1 MIIPFGCV
9 VGNIWPR
16 SDEHGCAGRGRA
28 RGLKVPATKILVVD
42 GERTPERSQA
52 TTCGARVSRSS
63 RLRNPRHPP
72 PARRTA
78 RERAQIEVSD
88 KGKGMPP
95 KTCHTPSSAHTRGE
109 VSDARG
115 HRRQLRGR
123 FVTGDSPWSHLTIR
137 WRGRRRK
144 PPRTRPRPLYP
155 KSGLTRRDEP
165 AAYYAFLYSVFTSKV
180 PSGRL

>member
-1 MIIPFGCV
+1 MIVYGHTVLVCRREYLAPQRRAWLCRSRQGLRVEGAGDKDLGGRRRANTREVAGHYLRREGCTV
-9 VGNIWPR
+9 V
-16 SDEHGCAGRGRA
+16 SA
-28 RGLKVPATKILVVD
+28 
-42 GERTPERSQA
+42 
-52 TTCGARVSRSS
+52 
-63 RLRNPRHPP
+63 RNPRHPP

-88 KGKGMPP
+88 TGKGMPP

-144 PPRTRPRPLYP
+144 PPRPQYR
-155 KSGLTRRDEP
+155 
-165 AAYYAFLYSVFTSKV
+165 VHFTLN
-180 PSGRL
+180 RA

>member
-1 MIIPFGCV
+1 MA
-9 VGNIWPR
+9 
-16 SDEHGCAGRGRA
+16 SEHPRGRRPLPAA
-28 RGLKVPATKILVVD
+28 RGLHGRLGRATLAILLLHAEPR
-42 GERTPERSQA
+42 GKGRRL
-52 TTCGARVSRSS
+52 SS
-63 RLRNPRHPP
+63 D
-72 PARRTA
+72 T
-78 RERAQIEVSD
+78 
-88 KGKGMPP
+88 GKGMPP
-95 KTCHTPSSAHTRGE
+95 KTRHTPSSANTRGE